1 MAVRRAKAKK
11 ATIKKKAPAKKAV
24 ARRNP
29 KAGDAY
35 SCSVCGL
42 SVTVDEACGCAEAYE
57 LICCSK
63 PMKKKRARR

>member
-1 MAVRRAKAKK
+1 MPVKKKTTTKK
-11 ATIKKKAPAKKAV
+11 ATRKAPAKKAV
-24 ARRNP
+24 ARRT
-29 KAGDAY
+29 KTGDAY

-42 SVTVDEACGCAEAYE
+42 SVTVDEACGCVETHD

>member
-1 MAVRRAKAKK
+1 MAVKKAKAKK
-11 ATIKKKAPAKKAV
+11 ATTKKKAPAKKVV

-29 KAGDAY
+29 KTGDAY

-42 SVTVDEACGCAEAYE
+42 SVTVDEACGCVEAHD
-57 LICCSK
+57 LICCSE